1 MLSRKLLH
9 TVPFVENMRS
19 GNGNYVPNQFVIY
32 TKESSYFQS
41 YSTIIAAKVGGKIYL
56 DANKWDYSIT
66 TGKYRNKFLGMNKKE
81 TLAAIDAGKI
91 ELVDLNV

>member
-32 TKESSYFQS
+32 TKENSYFQS
-41 YSTIIAAKVGGKIYL
+41 YSTIIVLILLLVEYPFGLNKVK
-56 DANKWDYSIT
+56 
-66 TGKYRNKFLGMNKKE
+66 
-81 TLAAIDAGKI
+81 
-91 ELVDLNV
+91 